1 MAGLHPIRDLQVFGL
16 GINRTRKTAAT
27 PEVKAEGAVATGS
40 TELPPPPTV
49 RSGEA
54 KQPKKRFS
62 FTAQGPLMFGLKVGA
77 SLAATAVVLGTMLGT
92 PEGRTPVHPTTTI
105 EAPAEPSPELR
116 QGVKIVHDAMRLI
129 APESLTR
136 ESAMSNLG
144 HISLSVRT
152 GREAILAHEDGS
164 GLNIPGGT
172 RISVGLSRHSLSIST
187 DPGVTWGVDWRP
199 DPTIENLTFNFNTG
213 SFSARASGLGPDE
226 WYQDAVVELA
236 NRDLRRLLPEAM
248 RAPGYNPYADPRLE
262 QNLEQLIANFTRTT
276 DPETRAPRPPD
287 YSRLTAPEVTFDFR
301 IPSERQVDLGDG
313 TNAWIA
319 AGTRVS
325 VRLSTEGSLTA
336 AELGHL
342 QIHFDKPVEIG
353 RGADR
358 PGLLSRMELN
368 TIHLMPNGQLRLD
381 YDLGAEDAVDG
392 VRALVLL
399 TLLAA
404 EPRANVRDVNLER
417 TRMASIR
424 AEVERVVDQ
433 NLEPRL
439 LDQLRIHDQA
449 IGGLS
454 LLRFFGVR

>member
-1 MAGLHPIRDLQVFGL
+1 MLGL
-16 GINRTRKTAAT
+16 GINRSRRTSAT
-27 PEVKAEGAVATGS
+27 PEVGPGETSASSS
-40 TELPPPPTV
+40 TELRAPPTV

-54 KQPKKRFS
+54 KQGKKRFS
-62 FTAQGPLMFGLKVGA
+62 LGAQGPWMFGLKVGA

-92 PEGRTPVHPTTTI
+92 PEGRTPVLPRTAV
-105 EAPAEPSPELR
+105 EAPVEPSPELR
-116 QGVKIVHDAMRLI
+116 QGVKIVRDAMRLI
-129 APESLTR
+129 APDTLTR
-136 ESAMSNLG
+136 DSAMNNLG

-152 GREAILAHEDGS
+152 GREAILAHEDGT

-172 RISVGLSRHSLSIST
+172 RISVGLSRHALSIST

-199 DPTIENLTFNFNTG
+199 DPTIENLTFNFNNG
-213 SFSARASGLGPDE
+213 SFTAHASGLGPDE
-226 WYQDAVVELA
+226 WYRDAVVELA
-236 NRDLRRLLPEAM
+236 NRDLRPLLPAAM
-248 RAPGYNPYADPRLE
+248 RTPGYNPYADPQLE

-276 DPETRAPRPPD
+276 DPVTKAPRPPD
-287 YSRLTAPEVTFDFR
+287 YSRLTAPEVNFSFR
-301 IPSERQVDLGDG
+301 IPTERQVDLGDG

-319 AGTRVS
+319 AGTRVD
-325 VRLSTEGSLTA
+325 VRLATEGSLTEA
-336 AELGHL
+336 QLGHL

-353 RGADR
+353 RGDDR

-392 VRALVLL
+392 FRALLLL
-399 TLLAA
+399 TLVAA
-404 EPRANVRDVNLER
+404 EPRAGLRDVNLER
-417 TRMASIR
+417 TRMESIR

-439 LDQLRIHDQA
+439 LEQLRIHDQA

-454 LLRFFGVR
+454 LLRFFGVH